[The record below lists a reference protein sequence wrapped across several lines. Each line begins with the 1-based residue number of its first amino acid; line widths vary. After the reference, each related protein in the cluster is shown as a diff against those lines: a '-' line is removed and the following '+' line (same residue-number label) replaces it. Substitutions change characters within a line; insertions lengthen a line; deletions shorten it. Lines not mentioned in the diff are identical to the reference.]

1 MGGKLRGESREGLGS
16 TFTLEMPL
24 ALASPPPSQP
34 TLPTHAKM
42 TAPGSDQVLLV
53 EDNPVNQSVIEAM
66 LRSLGLAVCTAED
79 GLEAV
84 DLVSRQRFA
93 AVLMDCRLPHL
104 DGYEA
109 TRRIRQLPNGTGLP
123 IIALTAN
130 AMQGDRER
138 CMAAGMDDYLSKPL
152 RRTELQQVLERW
164 LPGQTTATGDK
175 C

>member
-1 MGGKLRGESREGLGS
+1 
-16 TFTLEMPL
+16 MPDN
-24 ALASPPPSQP
+24 
-34 TLPTHAKM
+34 
-42 TAPGSDQVLLV
+42 DQVLLV

-84 DLVSRQRFA
+84 DLVGQQRFA
-93 AVLMDCRLPHL
+93 AVLMHCRLPHL

-109 TRRIRQLPNGTGLP
+109 TRRIRQLPNGAGLP

-130 AMQGDRER
+130 ALQGDRER

-152 RRTELQQVLERW
+152 RRTELQRVLQRW
-164 LPGQTTATGDK
+164 LPGRTTATGDK

>member
-1 MGGKLRGESREGLGS
+1 M
-16 TFTLEMPL
+16 
-24 ALASPPPSQP
+24 ADN
-34 TLPTHAKM
+34 
-42 TAPGSDQVLLV
+42 DQVLLV

-84 DLVSRQRFA
+84 ERVSQQRFA

-109 TRRIRQLPNGTGLP
+109 TRRIRQLPNGARLP

-130 AMQGDRER
+130 ALQGDRER
-138 CMAAGMDDYLSKPL
+138 CMAAGMDDYLSKPCAAL
-152 RRTELQQVLERW
+152 NCSACCSAGYPVRQPRLAINAKVRQS
-164 LPGQTTATGDK
+164 
-175 C
+175 